1 MQFTKQHWV
10 YIVVTLGFLSQIFL
24 SQSLWHDVNR
34 QFFLV
39 PMFSFLPLDVGNS
52 GNTILF
58 VGLLGSLIVAVFYF
72 KKSTLIPIVL
82 LIAIL
87 MLQDMTRVQ
96 AWSYQYLLTF
106 LVLLLDW
113 NKPIEKSLPVLQ
125 WIMIFTYFWSGF
137 QKFNPHYVEAVHPWL
152 FSAFEWSKPFA
163 EIGNW
168 AYWTA
173 AFETLVGVGL
183 IFQRTR
189 KLAIIA
195 GLGMHFF
202 ILLMIGPWGED
213 WNSVV
218 YPWNIVMMCLLVVL
232 FYRKPKNA
240 EITPT
245 LLKIPNTRTQ
255 WFIIVIL
262 GILPVFNIFT
272 RFPETISMTMYNG
285 ATSELSVYFDENET
299 PDCIPKKAV
308 EAIYQTRN
316 GNQLSLDDWGIS
328 ELNVPIYDL
337 PTYAEKFV
345 DKFCDCIGNDLN
357 AGIKITNKKR
367 WTRED
372 YVIKE
377 RINCIDKKRLK
388 EFKIE

>member
-1 MQFTKQHWV
+1 MQLTKQHWV

-24 SQSLWHDVNR
+24 SQSLWYDVNR

-52 GNTILF
+52 GNMVLF
-58 VGLLGSLIVAVFYF
+58 IGLLVSLIVTGFYF
-72 KKSTLIPIVL
+72 KKIGLIPIIL

-87 MLQDMTRVQ
+87 MLQDITRIQ
-96 AWSYQYLLTF
+96 AWSYQYFLTF
-106 LVLLLDW
+106 LVLFIDW
-113 NKPIEKSLPVLQ
+113 DERIEKSLPVLQ
-125 WIMIFTYFWSGF
+125 WIMIFTYFWSGI

-163 EIGNW
+163 EIGKW

-173 AFETLVGVGL
+173 AFEALVGVGL

-189 KLAIIA
+189 KIAIIA

-232 FYRKPKNA
+232 FFRQPKNA

-245 LLKIPNTRTQ
+245 LLKIPNTKTQ
-255 WFIIVIL
+255 WFIIVVL

-285 ATSELSVYFDENET
+285 ATSELSVYFNENET
-299 PDCIPKKAV
+299 PDCIPQQAT

-316 GNQLSLDDWGIS
+316 SNQLSLDDWGIE

-337 PTYAEKFV
+337 PTYAEKV
-345 DKFCDCIGNDLN
+345 AKQFCDCVKDKQN
-357 AGIKITNKKR
+357 AGVKITNVKR
-367 WTRED
+367 WTRDD
-372 YVIKE
+372 YVIWE
-377 RINCIDKKRLK
+377 RIECKDLKRKL
-388 EFKIE
+388 E